1 MLVAE
6 TFHGYIET
14 TQDVL
19 LVFEGCRR
27 GLLPRI
33 CRRLQ
38 ERERRLIQSG
48 SVFVF
53 DERES
58 GIKRWT
64 DGRVWS
70 PSRIL
75 GNFLI
80 YRELDKRA
88 LNDKKTS
95 LSDARQRSYSADHQ
109 ATSETT
115 IDRNRERQLVGSLS
129 DSYKFRKDGLIKKT
143 MSIVIN
149 GVSQHLISYYH
160 PKDVLH
166 NKLRTPSSVP
176 ELASLEISPELLVK
190 QNFRIPPM
198 VEPTFDHPEVGGPLT
213 PPDSGS
219 GVYSDRRNPLRSMS
233 LGSLRQD
240 MNMPV
245 MYQQPYQRM
254 DVDTKQSPTM
264 SYANQ
269 SMHMYSQNGFSVM
282 PSPSSMSSSPST
294 PMLSPV
300 RPSFQHQRHFS
311 TSSLSTSRFD
321 PRNYGDQHHQQAQHH
336 HNLAQ
341 IHPHMVEAGYSE
353 GQEPQR
359 YASTPS
365 LGQASTPNLGQLLN
379 PVHPLHNNPEPT
391 AHHHHPSLLHS
402 IAMSSQSSGY
412 SDYTTSMAAAA
423 IYNTKTEMTQHS
435 PRAIPNHAG
444 GNSDPNGTVTTT
456 ASSSTTTT
464 ATRSNTASSNNGGG
478 SAGEYMLYQQ
488 RQQSLTNT
496 YHPAAPADRV
506 AMPPYKNGMLAYPCF
521 EEDVPSPDYAGSLM
535 LK

>member
-38 ERERRLIQSG
+38 ERERKLIRSG

-88 LNDKKTS
+88 LNDKKMS
-95 LSDARQRSYSADHQ
+95 LSDARQRSYSADHP
-109 ATSETT
+109 ASDST

-160 PKDVLH
+160 PQDVLQ

-240 MNMPV
+240 MNMSV
-245 MYQQPYQRM
+245 MYQPPYQRM
-254 DVDTKQSPTM
+254 DVDSKQSPTM
-264 SYANQ
+264 SYSSQ
-269 SMHMYSQNGFSVM
+269 SMHMYPQNGFSVM

-311 TSSLSTSRFD
+311 TSSVSTSRFD
-321 PRNYGDQHHQQAQHH
+321 PRSYGDHHQQAQAQHH
-336 HNLAQ
+336 QNLAQ

-359 YASTPS
+359 YASAPN

-379 PVHPLHNNPEPT
+379 PVHPLHNTPESS
-391 AHHHHPSLLHS
+391 HHHPSLLHS
-402 IAMSSQSSGY
+402 MAMSSQQSGY

-423 IYNTKTEMTQHS
+423 IYNTKTEMAQHS
-435 PRAIPNHAG
+435 PRAIPSNAG
-444 GNSDPNGTVTTT
+444 GNGGNGT
-456 ASSSTTTT
+456 SSS
-464 ATRSNTASSNNGGG
+464 GGG
-478 SAGEYMLYQQ
+478 SAGEYLLYQQ

-496 YHPAAPADRV
+496 YHSTPDCV
-506 AMPPYKNGMLAYPCF
+506 AVPPYKNGMLAYPCF
-521 EEDVPSPDYAGSLM
+521 DGDVPSPDYAGSLM